1 MLRERGGP
9 HEGYK
14 IVVVFWW
21 PWRPGWAA
29 IRASSRYLSVQMPKR
44 RISVVADSL
53 CFFVQ

>member
-53 CFFVQ
+53 